1 MKYNTEAVFE
11 VIGNYPVVDQYDV
24 LYPNLLSGSIFDNYV
39 TGSMF
44 KRVKSSGKEYT
55 VIDENRGLAFSR
67 LGIEKETTP
76 TSPGAATPAN
86 DFYNLQPWRER
97 AGTLRSVRMF
107 SENERMFDSY
117 IPNFQSM
124 IGTLGGNFIFDGLN
138 TVQIRLGKAPATL
151 GGRVT
156 DYFESF
162 PFEPK
167 YNAVQRVPKISNY
180 FTAKLGISGPSIVT
194 IDPVNRRQLQIVY
207 SAPSPRIWNT
217 TASEEYAKLLY
228 GFGDLKTQ
236 YPQLISGSAGS
247 VVVSPNLPTWREGPA
262 APRGAIIRGW
272 KYGLCSGLP
281 KYTSAVFR
289 RNKFGQLRDMLEQ
302 REVTVSQ
309 EDYDFSPSTFY
320 GSVERNP
327 VPRNKVEKSPTIQS
341 TNEFVVLVRFTKKL
355 FNGSPNASTPNVDP
369 NFTFSS
375 NLSQYFTS
383 SLPFF
388 DLDANSEGRNR
399 GPIPVQLI
407 SEQNTLIPGIDSSG
421 NTTV

>member
-44 KRVKSSGKEYT
+44 KRVKSSGTEYT
-55 VIDENRGLAFSR
+55 VIDENRGLAFSK
-67 LGIEKETTP
+67 LGVKKEATP
-76 TSPGAATPAN
+76 SSSGAATPAN

-97 AGTLRSVRMF
+97 AGTIRSVRMF
-107 SENERMFDSY
+107 SEDERMLDSY
-117 IPNFQSM
+117 VPNFQSM
-124 IGTLGGNFIFDGLN
+124 IGILGGDFILVGFN
-138 TVQIRLGKAPATL
+138 TVQIRLGKAPTTFS
-151 GGRVT
+151 GRVT

-167 YNAVQRVPKISNY
+167 YSTVQRTPKINNY
-180 FTAKLGISGPSIVT
+180 FTAKLGVSGPSIVA

-207 SAPSPRIWNT
+207 SAPNPRIWNT
-217 TASEEYAKLLY
+217 TASEEYTKLLY

-272 KYGLCSGLP
+272 KYGLCSGMP

-309 EDYDFSPSTFY
+309 EDYDFSPSNFY
-320 GSVERNP
+320 GSVERKP
-327 VPRNKVEKSPTIQS
+327 IPRNKIEKSPTEQS
-341 TNEFVVLVRFTKKL
+341 TNEFVVLVRFTKIPT
-355 FNGSPNASTPNVDP
+355 NNTPNAITPNVDP

-388 DLDANSEGRNR
+388 DLDENSQGRNR
-399 GPIPVQLI
+399 GPIPVQLL
-407 SEQNTLIPGIDSSG
+407 SNQNTLVPGIDSSG